1 MGKKGARFVLILV
14 GLVYPLITAFTI
26 FIVMAHD
33 PEFPGMLTSS
43 TGGSTN
49 AAQKAANPNGL
60 TDWEMEHGIGPIT
73 SEIKLSAIDEKMAA
87 EGEKL
92 FKMKCMACHKLDERY
107 VGPPLRG
114 VTTFRKPEFIMNM
127 ILNPSEMIQR
137 HPIAKGLLAQYFNMM
152 TPQGLDEQQ
161 ARAVLEYLRWDFEQ
175 NNK

>member
-14 GLVYPLITAFTI
+14 GLVYPLLTAFTI
-26 FIVMAHD
+26 FVVMAHD
-33 PEFPGMLTSS
+33 PEFPGMLSS
-43 TGGSTN
+43 G
-49 AAQKAANPNGL
+49 AATAAAKKASNPDGL
-60 TDWEMEHGIGPIT
+60 TDWEMEHGIGPIK
-73 SEIKLSAIDEKMAA
+73 SEIKLGPIDEKLAM
-87 EGEKL
+87 EGEKYY
-92 FKMKCMACHKLDERY
+92 KMKCMSCHKLDQRY

-137 HPIAKGLLAQYFNMM
+137 HPIAKGLLAQYFTMM

-175 NNK
+175 NSK